1 MRFMA
6 MQAFIMV
13 KVGPGFSREMT
24 KDILE
29 IDGVVELFELTGD
42 IDMLTKVQATDV
54 EDLSRIVFKIRVVKG
69 VRETDTRMIISSQRK

>member
-1 MRFMA
+1 

-29 IDGVVELFELTGD
+29 IEGIAELFELTGD
-42 IDMLTKVQATDV
+42 IDMLIRVQATDV
-54 EDLSRIVFKIRVVKG
+54 EDLSRIVFKIREVGG
-69 VRETDTRMIISSQRK
+69 VRETDTRMIISTQRL

>member
-1 MRFMA
+1 

-29 IDGVVELFELTGD
+29 IEGIAELFELTGD
-42 IDMLTKVQATDV
+42 IDMLIRVQATDV
-54 EDLSRIVFKIRVVKG
+54 EDLSRIVFKIREVDG
-69 VRETDTRMIISSQRK
+69 VRETDTRMIISTQRL